1 MKRYESI
8 GELLID
14 YREVNDFSQA
24 EFADKINVDTRT
36 IQRWERGE
44 TLVKSEKEEEIVV
57 ETFMPYQLIRN
68 LNSAIV
74 IPTYYDF
81 RIRKYSLNELS
92 NEVPDAIWFK
102 KTFNSQNN
110 NIRLLDFKFDFDY
123 LKRFLNFQREVSG
136 SILETIKRATEL
148 LPELNLIITDDSGYY
163 SGHSIMF
170 PIKYKTYEKLLNKEI
185 SEDEITANDLV
196 DFRKEKKPVFYN
208 YEITADCNF
217 DMYYLIHRLLRFIN
231 GLSDTDY
238 IYAAYATRYDT
249 FNVNEQIGFKVLWEE
264 EPTVDKLG
272 FKIFPRFYAG
282 DFKAYLADSNF

>member
-14 YREVNDFSQA
+14 YREVNDLSQA

-81 RIRKYSLNELS
+81 RIRKYSLDELS
-92 NEVPDAIWFK
+92 NEVPDAFWFK
-102 KTFNSQNN
+102 KTLNSQNN
-110 NIRLLDFKFDFDY
+110 NIRLLDFKFDLDY
-123 LKRFLNFQREVSG
+123 LKRFLNFQREVSE
-136 SILETIKRATEL
+136 SILETIKKATEL

-163 SGHSIMF
+163 SGHAIVF
-170 PIKYKTYEKLLNKEI
+170 PIKYKTYLKLLNKEI
-185 SEDEITANDLV
+185 SEDEITANDLI
-196 DFRKEKKPVFYN
+196 DYKKEKQPVFYN

-217 DMYYLIHRLLRFIN
+217 DLYYLVNSTLRFFK
-231 GLSDTDY
+231 GLSNVDY
-238 IYAAYATRYDT
+238 IYAAYATRYDS
-249 FNVNEQIGFKVLWEE
+249 FKVNEQIGFKVLWKEK
-264 EPTVDKLG
+264 PTVDKLG
-272 FKIFPRFYAG
+272 FEIFPRFYSG
-282 DFKAYLADSNF
+282 DFKTYLADADF